1 VELQTGVYMPR
12 YFIDVR
18 SRFGCDEDLEG
29 IYLPSTR
36 GAGVEALKV
45 ATLKLGD
52 KWQDLPS
59 EAKRAIAIEVVGEAG
74 QTVLV
79 VPFWEIER
87 HLQAAPLSESQRPIR
102 PIAGRSISASTLL
115 SGALLLA
122 GTVTAL
128 AVALV

>member
-1 VELQTGVYMPR
+1 MPR

-29 IYLPSTR
+29 IYLP
-36 GAGVEALKV
+36 GASGARVEALKV
-45 ATLKLGD
+45 ATLKLRD

-59 EAKRAIAIEVVGEAG
+59 EAKREIAIEVVGEAG

-87 HLQAAPLSESQRPIR
+87 HLQAVPLSAGQRPLR
-102 PIAGRSISASTLL
+102 LVAGRSISASTLL
-115 SGALLLA
+115 SGALLLT